1 MTVDEA
7 KHRLLDDLFASIDEK
22 DVERFLRFLTDDAT
36 FRFGSAA
43 PVHGHSEI
51 REAVAGFLA
60 TIDGCKH
67 VLDKTIVDNGT
78 LVCEGEVTYTR
89 QDGTEVTLPFANI
102 FEFEGDFI
110 ADYRIYADAAPLY
123 AEE

>member
-1 MTVDEA
+1 
-7 KHRLLDDLFASIDEK
+7 L
-22 DVERFLRFLTDDAT
+22 
-36 FRFGSAA
+36 GSAA
-43 PVHGHSEI
+43 PVHGQAEI
-51 REAVAGFLA
+51 REAVEGFLA

-67 VLDKTIVDNGT
+67 VLDKIIVDNGT

-89 QDGTEVTLPFANI
+89 HDGTEITLPFANI

-123 AEE
+123 AED